1 MAVVSVFGFVTRNID
16 AWRYYYGI
24 ACKDSANISL
34 KALWRLDPT
43 TSMEFR
49 MEGNVLNKKFQ
60 SHNTTSSVKSSLDK
74 NILKSSLGEV
84 YEHVKFY
91 MDFISSVN

>member
-1 MAVVSVFGFVTRNID
+1 MHGRIIMELHVKIQPILA
-16 AWRYYYGI
+16 
-24 ACKDSANISL
+24 L
-34 KALWRLDPT
+34 KLEALWRLDPT

-60 SHNTTSSVKSSLDK
+60 SHNTTSNVKSSLDK

-84 YEHVKFY
+84 EVYEHVKLY